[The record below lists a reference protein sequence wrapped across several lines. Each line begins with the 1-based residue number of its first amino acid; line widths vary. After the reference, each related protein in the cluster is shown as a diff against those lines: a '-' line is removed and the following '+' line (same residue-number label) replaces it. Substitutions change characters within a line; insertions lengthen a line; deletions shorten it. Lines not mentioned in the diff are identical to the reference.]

1 MLLYFFTKAVQR
13 TTKEPESNNSQQ
25 RKRNICINMNNTVDA
40 QDILSYRFAQYKFN
54 MSFSLDWTLHK
65 IWHLE
70 NEAHS
75 PTTIASNFGVNMT
88 TQLLVKTNNNPDFI
102 GYRPPYNLLTWFTD

>member
-1 MLLYFFTKAVQR
+1 MLLYFFTKAIQR

-25 RKRNICINMNNTVDA
+25 RKRNICINMNNTVNA